1 MYIIIKG
8 EDKTD
13 KVSNYSFDTN
23 KQKINIWFYGSRDPY
38 SYDWSNVD
46 IGPIKERKIN
56 NNQIVVYKDN
66 YIENIKK
73 FEYIG
78 DGENASVKILA
89 NGQIM
94 YYKDKNIKI
103 QKYKKYN
110 IEKDDIILMDGKI
123 MTIEN
128 IEFTDDFARVK
139 FSGNDKSYV
148 YKKEKIIIEKHKNL
162 EFKKILQYYTEVA
175 KVKDS
180 NINDK
185 VERYLE
191 RQINN
196 ITIQKDSALYAYLSQ
211 KINKRQSNNKQTIYP
226 FGINL
231 SQRNAIKNAET
242 NQLSLIQGPPGTGKT
257 RSILNILANLIIQG
271 KTAAVVSSNN
281 DAIKNVQEKMEE
293 EGYGFLIALLGNS
306 ENKELFFKEQ
316 PNYPEDLLQW
326 KINSEEKERLLLDIQ
341 VHENKVI
348 SSLEDKNNLA
358 IIEQQLLEYKHEYD
372 FFVEYLQKQDI
383 SKLKKLRFFKLDNN
397 KLLKLLIELN
407 YQQDQALNLVKK
419 ITYLIKYGIY
429 DFQQF
434 DKLDSI
440 IIDLQD
446 KYYKQKILELEKYKE
461 EVKHRLKFNNYDTEI
476 RSLISKSRD
485 YFRAYLADIFYIN
498 LYSKRT
504 EFSSSNYFHSNNFNK
519 FVKEYPVILST
530 THAISKSKSQDYTF
544 DFLIV
549 DEASQVELVP
559 GIIALS
565 TAKSAVI
572 VGDLKQLPHIPEE
585 KIKQEQF
592 DEWHK
597 RFGITDSYNY
607 YKHNLLSSFNAIFG
621 DKIANQ
627 LLREH
632 YRCHNKIISFCNKKY
647 YDNLL
652 VCHTKTN
659 NENPLVL
666 LKTAAGNHMRYSEHA
681 VNKITNIR
689 ELESLIDKKFL
700 KIAGINFTCEKTF
713 GFIAP
718 FRGQANVA
726 HEILPSEFQKDTVHK
741 FQGRECDV
749 VMFSSVLDKKNI
761 SKQRLKFVDEPSLI
775 NVAMSRAK
783 EKFILVSD
791 VDVFKMA
798 NGEIN
803 DLIRYME
810 YYKEESILYNS
821 DVRSIFDLLYTDY
834 EEVLK
839 YKRSNRYW
847 KKSKFDSENL
857 MHELIGKIL
866 SEEKN
871 KKYKYK
877 SETRLKELFR
887 NTEKLNEEEK
897 KYIQNNARVDFVI
910 YNRFDNQIIV
920 AIEVDGFHYHENN
933 PKQILKDKLK
943 DRIFQKYSIPL
954 LRLKTNYANEEEK
967 IQSYL

>member
-1 MYIIIKG
+1 MIIKIKG

-38 SYDWSNVD
+38 SYDWSNVV

-56 NNQIVVYKDN
+56 NDQIVVYKDN
-66 YIENIKK
+66 YIENIEK

-94 YYKDKNIKI
+94 YYKVKNIKI
-103 QKYKKYN
+103 QKCKKYN
-110 IEKDDIILMDGKI
+110 IKKDDIILIDGKI

-128 IEFTDDFARVK
+128 IEFTDDFARVR
-139 FSGNDKSYV
+139 FSGSDKSYV
-148 YKKEKIIIEKHKNL
+148 YKKEKIIIEKRNL
-162 EFKKILQYYTEVA
+162 KFEKILQYYTEVA
-175 KVKDS
+175 KVKDL

-185 VERYLE
+185 VEKYLE

-196 ITIQKDSALYAYLSQ
+196 ITIQKDSALYAFLSQ
-211 KINKRQSNNKQTIYP
+211 KISKRLSSQKQTIYP

-293 EGYGFLIALLGNS
+293 EGYGFLIALLGKA

-316 PNYPEDLLQW
+316 PNYPEDLLEW
-326 KINSEEKERLLLDIQ
+326 KINSEEKKRLLFDIQ

-372 FFVEYLQKQDI
+372 FFIEYLQKQEI
-383 SKLKKLRFFKLDNN
+383 SKLKKLHFFKLDNT
-397 KLLKLLIELN
+397 KLLKLLMELN
-407 YQQDQALNLVKK
+407 YQQDHALSLVKK
-419 ITYLIKYGIY
+419 ITYLFKYGIY

-434 DKLDSI
+434 DTLDSI

-446 KYYKQKILELEKYKE
+446 TYYKQKIVELEKDKE
-461 EVKHRLKFNNYDTEI
+461 EVKQRLKLNNFDTEMQ
-476 RSLISKSRD
+476 SLISKSRD
-485 YFRAYLADIFYIN
+485 YFRAYIADIYIN
-498 LYSKRT
+498 QYSKRI
-504 EFSSSNYFHSNNFNK
+504 EFSSSSYFYSNNFNK

-530 THAISKSKSQDYTF
+530 THAISKSKNRDYMF
-544 DFLIV
+544 DYLIV

-565 TAKSAVI
+565 TAKNAVI

-585 KIKQEQF
+585 KIKQEQL
-592 DEWHK
+592 DEWHE
-597 RFGITDSYNY
+597 RFGITDPYNY

-632 YRCHNKIISFCNKKY
+632 YRCHNRIISFCNKKY

-652 VCHTKTN
+652 VCHSKIN

-666 LKTAAGNHMRYSEHA
+666 LKTVPGNHMRYSERA
-681 VNKITNIR
+681 VNKIINIR
-689 ELESLIDKKFL
+689 ELESLVDQKFL
-700 KIAGINFTCEKTF
+700 NTAGINFECDKTTF

-741 FQGRECDV
+741 FQGRECDI

-761 SKQRLKFVDEPSLI
+761 SKQRLQFVDEPSLI
-775 NVAMSRAK
+775 NVAISRAK

-810 YYKEESILYNS
+810 YYEEESILCNS
-821 DVRSIFDLLYTDY
+821 DVRSIFDLLYSDY

-839 YKRSNRYW
+839 YKRKNRYW
-847 KKSKFDSENL
+847 KKSKYDSENL
-857 MHELIGKIL
+857 MHELMEKIL

-877 SETRLKELFR
+877 SETKLKELFR
-887 NTEKLNEEEK
+887 NTDNLNEEEK
-897 KYIQNNARVDFVI
+897 KYIQNNARVDFII

-933 PKQILKDKLK
+933 PKQIFKDKLK
-943 DRIFQKYSIPL
+943 DRIFEKYGIPL
-954 LRLKTNYANEEEK
+954 LRLKTNYSNEGEK